1 MPYKS
6 QNREIEKSY
15 QKIFTVCLI
24 MLCMQNKTIKKNSL
38 FLSVNKICFHKSIS
52 LAGNLSFKIPTTF
65 QSFPDGKDGGGEGQE
80 VILIY
85 WNDVCTQYTN
95 TQIHKYANTNTHF
108 REMGKG
114 GVGQNPEAV
123 LIYWK
128 EVPAPNIVGQ

>member
-1 MPYKS
+1 MGEMVAEKA
-6 QNREIEKSY
+6 RKSY
-15 QKIFTVCLI
+15 WFTET
-24 MLCMQNKTIKKNSL
+24 MS
-38 FLSVNKICFHKSIS
+38 
-52 LAGNLSFKIPTTF
+52 AP
-65 QSFPDGKDGGGEGQE
+65 
-80 VILIY
+80 
-85 WNDVCTQYTN
+85 N